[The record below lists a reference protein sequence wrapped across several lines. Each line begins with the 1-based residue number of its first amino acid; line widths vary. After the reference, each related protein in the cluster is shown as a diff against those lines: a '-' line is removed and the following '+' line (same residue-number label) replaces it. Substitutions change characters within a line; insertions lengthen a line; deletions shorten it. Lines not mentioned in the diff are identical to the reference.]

1 MCTFTGRARGR
12 AHGAAPEREVP
23 QPEQGGQAC
32 RQAAAQSRAS
42 KRESGPCEDQP
53 PALARRRYGLPGSYR
68 GATAACRVH
77 GADDDH
83 EHEHAGSHSP
93 SRTDTRPLTVP
104 RTRTRP
110 LTPRT
115 RHCTSPGLSA
125 PPPPAP
131 TTWQGATALL
141 EHIKAHVA
149 TEAPGTAVPKRV
161 AMQIRVRVRV
171 RVTLTL
177 TLTLTRPPGR

>member
-1 MCTFTGRARGR
+1 MCTFAGRARGR

-32 RQAAAQSRAS
+32 RQAAAQSGPT
-42 KRESGPCEDQP
+42 KREAGPCEARP
-53 PALARRRYGLPGSYR
+53 PAVAKRRYGLPGSHR

-77 GADDDH
+77 WTDDDH

-93 SRTDTRPLTVP
+93 SHRTRPLTVP

-110 LTPRT
+110 LTLRT
-115 RHCTSPGLSA
+115 RHCTASL
-125 PPPPAP
+125 PPPPPPVP

-141 EHIKAHVA
+141 EHVKAHVA
-149 TEAPGTAVPKRV
+149 RDAPGAAVPKRV
-161 AMQIRVRVRV
+161 AMQIRVRGRG
-171 RVTLTL
+171 TLSLSLTL
-177 TLTLTRPPGR
+177 P